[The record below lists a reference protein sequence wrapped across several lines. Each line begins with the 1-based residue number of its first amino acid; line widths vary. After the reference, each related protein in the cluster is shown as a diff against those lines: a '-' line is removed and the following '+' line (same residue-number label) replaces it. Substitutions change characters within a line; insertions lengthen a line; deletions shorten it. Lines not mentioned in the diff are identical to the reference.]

1 MLFVFKYLVAVFIYN
16 RLFKELIYMNKK
28 LILGVL
34 LMLLLT
40 GCEQKVITVADIQ
53 SEDDQETEYIE
64 MKEFELKGSKVQEE
78 DSVQYCALLI
88 PAGYQPSEEIEGM
101 YVHERSPLDSSNIY
115 YTVSSGEEG
124 GKVSEKLTKEIYE
137 KTVES
142 AFAEEGWKVDLDI
155 ESFEEIDM
163 EGVPAYKIRST
174 YKIEDGEIE
183 QLTYLITA
191 DDTYTITYSQMADD
205 QLMADFDISDGEIR
219 LILDEESS
227 LALLK

>member
-1 MLFVFKYLVAVFIYN
+1 MK
-16 RLFKELIYMNKK
+16 KK
-28 LILGVL
+28 LILGL
-34 LMLLLT
+34 LLVSLLT

-53 SEDDQETEYIE
+53 SEDGQETEYIE
-64 MKEFELKGSKVQEE
+64 MKEFELKTSQVQEE

-115 YTVSSGEEG
+115 YTVSPGEED
-124 GKVSEKLTKEIYE
+124 GKVSDKLTGEIYE
-137 KTVES
+137 ETIEN
-142 AFAEEGWKVDLDI
+142 AFAEEGWDVDLQV

-174 YKIEDGEIE
+174 YQAGDGQIE

-219 LILDEESS
+219 LIRDEESS
-227 LALLK
+227 LAKSK